1 MQKRHSPIE
10 LLIEVTIL
18 ILIFAAVIVAMCSDA
33 IGSYIE
39 KHEYQRKYEK
49 YVDLYS
55 NEFGVDKNLVYAI
68 IKAESNFKDD
78 VVSSAG
84 AIGLMQIMPSTY
96 IYDIKDALGMS
107 GDEESLY
114 DPAINIR
121 SGVYYISRLLDYF
134 DDTRAAIAAYNA
146 GMGNVS
152 KWLSDRSICDNGGKI
167 LTENIPFYE
176 TRVYVNRVEYYYEQ
190 YSDLYPLDDPNDQIG
205 NKYNEPLYITEEEAF
220 SYAKKYGEMYNVDPC
235 LVLAIM
241 NIESSFNA
249 HALSS
254 SNAMGLMQI
263 KPSTYFG
270 DIRPALGTSSDESIL
285 YDADINV
292 KCGAYYLHWLSERLV
307 GNDQVILAYYYGIG
321 NVLRMLESE
330 EFTYDGVNIIYENI
344 PNSSARSYLKRALKK
359 YTEYKEV
366 YGQAENNF

>member
-1 MQKRHSPIE
+1 M
-10 LLIEVTIL
+10 EVTIL
-18 ILIFAAVIVAMCSDA
+18 ILIFAAVIVALCSDA
-33 IGSYIE
+33 VGIYFE
-39 KHEYQRKYEK
+39 KHEYPTKYDK

-78 VVSSAG
+78 AVSSAG
-84 AIGLMQIMPSTY
+84 AIGLMQIMPATY

-107 GDEESLY
+107 GDESNLY

-121 SGVYYISRLLDYF
+121 SGVYYISRLIEHFNDV
-134 DDTRAAIAAYNA
+134 RAAIAAYNA
-146 GMGNVS
+146 GIGNVS
-152 KWLSDRSICDNGGKI
+152 KWLEDAKICDDGKLI
-167 LTENIPFYE
+167 TENVPFYE
-176 TRVYVNRVEYYYEQ
+176 TRVYINRVEYYYEQ
-190 YSDLYPLDDPNDQIG
+190 YTSLYPLDNTDSTNNFD
-205 NKYNEPLYITEEEAF
+205 KYKDPLYLTVDEAYI
-220 SYAKKYGEMYNVDPC
+220 YAKKYGEMYDVDPC

-270 DIRPALGTSSDESIL
+270 DIRHALGTSEDESVL
-285 YDADINV
+285 FDPDTNA
-292 KCGAYYLHWLSERLV
+292 KCGTYYLHWLSERLE
-307 GNDQVILAYYYGIG
+307 GNRQIILAYYYGIG

-330 EFTYDGVNIIYENI
+330 EYTKDGVNIIYDSI
-344 PNSSARSYLKRALKK
+344 PNTSAKSYLKRVLQK
-359 YTEYKEV
+359 YIEYREI
-366 YGQAENNF
+366 YGKTENNF